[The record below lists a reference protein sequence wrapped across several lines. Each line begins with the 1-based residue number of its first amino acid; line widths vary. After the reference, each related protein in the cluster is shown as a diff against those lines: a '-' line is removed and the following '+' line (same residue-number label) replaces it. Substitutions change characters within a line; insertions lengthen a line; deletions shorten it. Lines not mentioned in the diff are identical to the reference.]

1 MREENGSASSTP
13 ASEPDRGLRFGIFI
27 VAYNAVTTLRKV
39 LDRIPK
45 EAWDQVEEVYV
56 FDDCSQD
63 DTALLG
69 EGYKA
74 ARGASKLHVY
84 RNDSNLGYGGN
95 QKRGYAYA
103 IEKGLDYV
111 ILLHGDGQYA
121 PEMIPEF
128 IAQAR
133 GRHPAAV
140 FGSRMLKKGEARRGG
155 MPLYKYAG
163 NRILT
168 TFENLLLG
176 SHLSEFHSGYRMYS
190 TRALRRLN
198 YPFYTDDF
206 HFDTQVIVELLHHGF
221 EIVEIPIPTYYGD
234 EICYVNGMRYAKDV
248 AFSVLQY
255 KLHCLGLAR
264 CEWCGAGGAR
274 ASRYPAKQSPLS
286 SHQRVAS
293 LVPPNS
299 RVLDV
304 GAEGNYAGQLGAKG
318 CRVTGLNT
326 CDPGE
331 AVRAQYERFA
341 VRDADAGLPE
351 PKELGT
357 FDCVVMADVAR
368 APQGGPGRA
377 VSRQG
382 PPGPPGHPHRLH
394 GERGPLVRAPEPP
407 AGPLQLRPEGDP
419 GRRPRSPLHEE
430 ELQGAAHQAGVPDP
444 PDEGHA
450 HPLRA
455 PGGPGSA
462 LPRLLEERGVR
473 LLRPG
478 PRLARALR
486 LPVRPRGRSVEE
498 GAVKKSLRQ
507 WHSWDWWAIGSAG
520 FCTAASVWVRGYAYC
535 KEDQALYL
543 PFVLKWNTPALFPHD
558 PLLGLRWASEAAAWH
573 VAAVLSRFLPL
584 QSVMLLMYLLAAAL
598 GFFFI
603 YRTSQFLWKERW
615 VAALTA
621 LLWVPAYTVPGSGMT
636 TFEDYFTA
644 RVLAAGLV
652 LGALDAW
659 FRDRNVRTASFIF
672 AAGLAHPI
680 TMVPAAGAIGL
691 ASLVE
696 RRWRAFAWTA
706 AGVIAAVLGVA
717 WLGAGKGSHSPWVR
731 YDETWLRVVQQA
743 TPELLPDRW
752 TASVWL
758 GLGLLAGLFVA
769 LWAASRRE
777 NPDRLVE
784 KRILLLFLGLLILS
798 AVGYLGAI
806 ARAVLVTQLCLFRGW
821 LLVIY
826 LTILVGAG
834 TVAGIFR
841 RMTFGSREKQ
851 SSTATQW
858 ALGFLAAASLL
869 ALWWISAEVRVVNP
883 PADAAIEGAMALAKT
898 RMPVDA
904 AVIVPPDWSE
914 FRVRALRSPFVTFKE
929 GGPCTYDRAYALEWA
944 QRIHMVRG
952 TDVTTG
958 QRRSCMDLSRED
970 VLAIRDAYPDRCVDY
985 LIAPA
990 GLSFEVLGR
999 SGRYVLYG
1007 LKGAE
1012 APADKGIRDVP

>member
-357 FDCVVMADVAR
+357 FDCVVMADVLEHLKA
-368 APQGGPGRA
+368 APAALSHAKDLLGPQGILIASTGN
-377 VSRQG
+377 V
-382 PPGPPGHPHRLH
+382 
-394 GERGPLVRAPEPP
+394 
-407 AGPLQLRPEGDP
+407 
-419 GRRPRSPLHEE
+419 
-430 ELQGAAHQAGVPDP
+430 AHWY
-444 PDEGHA
+444 
-450 HPLRA
+450 
-455 PGGPGSA
+455 
-462 LPRLLEERGVR
+462 VR
-473 LLRPG
+473 LNLLLGRFNYAQRGILDADHVHLYTKRSFRELLIKQGYRILRTKVTPIPFELLAG
-478 PRLARALR
+478 RGALSRGFWRSVEYAYYVLARAWPGL
-486 LPVRPRGRSVEE
+486 
-498 GAVKKSLRQ
+498 
-507 WHSWDWWAIGSAG
+507 
-520 FCTAASVWVRGYAYC
+520 FAY
-535 KEDQALYL
+535 Q
-543 PFVLKWNTPALFPHD
+543 FVL
-558 PLLGLRWASEAAAWH
+558 
-573 VAAVLSRFLPL
+573 VAAPSR
-584 QSVMLLMYLLAAAL
+584 
-598 GFFFI
+598 
-603 YRTSQFLWKERW
+603 KE
-615 VAALTA
+615 
-621 LLWVPAYTVPGSGMT
+621 P
-636 TFEDYFTA
+636 
-644 RVLAAGLV
+644 
-652 LGALDAW
+652 
-659 FRDRNVRTASFIF
+659 
-672 AAGLAHPI
+672 
-680 TMVPAAGAIGL
+680 
-691 ASLVE
+691 
-696 RRWRAFAWTA
+696 
-706 AGVIAAVLGVA
+706 
-717 WLGAGKGSHSPWVR
+717 
-731 YDETWLRVVQQA
+731 
-743 TPELLPDRW
+743 
-752 TASVWL
+752 
-758 GLGLLAGLFVA
+758 
-769 LWAASRRE
+769 
-777 NPDRLVE
+777 
-784 KRILLLFLGLLILS
+784 
-798 AVGYLGAI
+798 
-806 ARAVLVTQLCLFRGW
+806 
-821 LLVIY
+821 
-826 LTILVGAG
+826 
-834 TVAGIFR
+834 
-841 RMTFGSREKQ
+841 
-851 SSTATQW
+851 
-858 ALGFLAAASLL
+858 
-869 ALWWISAEVRVVNP
+869 
-883 PADAAIEGAMALAKT
+883 
-898 RMPVDA
+898 
-904 AVIVPPDWSE
+904 
-914 FRVRALRSPFVTFKE
+914 
-929 GGPCTYDRAYALEWA
+929 
-944 QRIHMVRG
+944 
-952 TDVTTG
+952 
-958 QRRSCMDLSRED
+958 
-970 VLAIRDAYPDRCVDY
+970 
-985 LIAPA
+985 
-990 GLSFEVLGR
+990 
-999 SGRYVLYG
+999 
-1007 LKGAE
+1007 
-1012 APADKGIRDVP
+1012 